1 MINYPSSCAQR
12 GRHMSLCVFVAQK
25 LFQRNQADLS
35 GNSACRCWVAI
46 SQLEDE
52 QVAVAFILD
61 DLICLA
67 AAAAPDSAAL
77 QLLLLL
83 LLLLLLMSAT
93 AALATAPSATTTT
106 TRLRFF
112 CCKWRYYLSSRSWT
126 FLVRT
131 TGRAFA
137 DFAS

>member
-67 AAAAPDSAAL
+67 AA
-77 QLLLLL
+77 
-83 LLLLLLMSAT
+83 
-93 AALATAPSATTTT
+93 PSATTTT